1 MNMNEQSLKQRIE
14 DIQHYYGKTLSSR
27 EDLAINVCTV
37 DNSTSDK
44 IKEVLKLIHPDV
56 QNRFYGCG
64 TPFPPL
70 LEGTTVLD
78 LGCGSGRDCFILSHL
93 VGTEGKVIGIDA
105 TAEQIEFA
113 QRFVD
118 YHRQTFNYPSTNV
131 HFQQGYIESLEQLN
145 LPPESIDVIVSN
157 CVINLSVSKAS
168 VLAGMARLL
177 KSGGEIYFSDIFLD
191 RRLDQSLKNDQQ
203 MVCECIGDALYFEDF
218 IRLAKTAGFNDVRI
232 INSSLKSINNKEIEA
247 KLGGAKLYS
256 MTLRLFKLDLEDR
269 CEDYGQVAIYKGNLP
284 DAPDQFVLDQEHIF
298 ETGRAVPVCRNTAD
312 MITKSRYHTLF
323 DLMGD
328 GKKHYGLFKGG
339 RAKHFDAD
347 SKVMQVYAPSG
358 CGC

>member
-1 MNMNEQSLKQRIE
+1 MNEQSFKQRIE
-14 DIQHYYGKTLSSR
+14 EVQHYYGKTLSSR
-27 EDLAINVCTV
+27 EDLAINICTV
-37 DNSTSDK
+37 DNTTSDR

-56 QNRFYGCG
+56 QSRFYGCG

-105 TAEQIEFA
+105 TVEQIEFA
-113 QRFVD
+113 QSFVD
-118 YHRQTFNYPSTNV
+118 YHRQIFNYPSTNV
-131 HFQQGYIESLEQLN
+131 HFQQGYIESLEELD

-157 CVINLSVSKAS
+157 CVINLSISKAS

-191 RRLDQSLKNDQQ
+191 RRLEQSLKNDSQI
-203 MVCECIGDALYFEDF
+203 VCECIGDAMYFEDF
-218 IRLAKTAGFNDVRI
+218 IRLARTAGFHDVRV
-232 INSSLKSINNKEIEA
+232 INSSLKSMNNKEIEA

-284 DAPDQFVLDQEHIF
+284 DAPDQFVLDREHIF
-298 ETGRAVPVCRNTAD
+298 ETGRAVPVCRNTAK
-312 MITKSRYHTLF
+312 MMTKSRYHILF
-323 DLMGD
+323 DLIGD
-328 GKKHYGLFKGG
+328 GEKHYGLFNCGTPQQ
-339 RAKHFDAD
+339 FDTD
-347 SKVMQVYAPSG
+347 TKVMQTNVPNN

>member
-1 MNMNEQSLKQRIE
+1 MNEQSIKQRIE

-70 LEGTTVLD
+70 LEGTIVLD

-157 CVINLSVSKAS
+157 CVINLSVSKAN

-177 KSGGEIYFSDIFLD
+177 KSGGEIYFSDIFSD

-232 INSSLKSINNKEIEA
+232 INNSLKSINNKEIEA

-323 DLMGD
+323 DLIGD

-339 RAKHFDAD
+339 RPKNFDAD
-347 SKVMQVYAPSG
+347 IKVMQTYAPG
-358 CGC
+358 DCGC

>member
-1 MNMNEQSLKQRIE
+1 MSEQSVKQRLE

-44 IKEVLKLIHPDV
+44 IKEVLKFIHPDV

-118 YHRQTFNYPSTNV
+118 YHRQTFNYSSTNV

-203 MVCECIGDALYFEDF
+203 IVCECIGDALYFEDF

-232 INSSLKSINNKEIEA
+232 INSCLKSINNKEIEA

-269 CEDYGQVAIYKGNLP
+269 CEDYGQVVIYKGNLP
-284 DAPDQFVLDQEHIF
+284 DAPDQFVLDREHIF
-298 ETGRAVPVCRNTAD
+298 ETGRAVPICRNTAD

-323 DLMGD
+323 ELIGD

-339 RAKHFDAD
+339 R
-347 SKVMQVYAPSG
+347 SKNFYTDIKVIQTYAPG
-358 CGC
+358 DCDC

>member
-1 MNMNEQSLKQRIE
+1 MNEQSIKQRIE

-157 CVINLSVSKAS
+157 CVINLSVSKAN

-177 KSGGEIYFSDIFLD
+177 KSGGEIYFSDIFSD

-218 IRLAKTAGFNDVRI
+218 IRLAKTAGFNDARI

-323 DLMGD
+323 DLIGD

-339 RAKHFDAD
+339 RPKNFDAD
-347 SKVMQVYAPSG
+347 IKVMQTYAPG
-358 CGC
+358 DCGC